1 MPLTADQQAAFNAAL
16 GRLANYYDGDHAYNP
31 SSYPGAFRQ
40 GGSVINFVPS
50 LKDVAT
56 VIQACS
62 TLVADATAAATSS
75 PKAVRVDS
83 QQSFADAE
91 ADQGRWNLRGPV
103 PLSTSADTV
112 LTVLDAGRD
121 VFATNSPKITAANG
135 GAGWASGPIF
145 NDNPVTGLVTLAVP
159 AGATLDG
166 VQDGT
171 TLLFPFQKARIR
183 QVGSTAYRT
192 VWIDRAPIIAQ
203 SVIATPVASADFNLP
218 VGYSRFGF
226 ALSNVVMSAA
236 NVTLAARLSDNG
248 SAAVKSGGSDYYNVR
263 HSGTSG
269 NTSAAFYE
277 ATSWITLGAS
287 LNDAGG
293 QVRTMTEGRIH
304 PGGSGSQQPL
314 ISARTVERDTTP
326 YFDVINIGAGYNGA
340 TSGVIGRV
348 NLIRILAGTG
358 TFTGNLT
365 IWGEP

>member
-83 QQSFADAE
+83 QQSFSDAE
-91 ADQGRWNLRGPV
+91 TDQGRWNLRGPV

-226 ALSNVVMSAA
+226 ALSNVVMSAT
-236 NVTLAARLSDNG
+236 NVTLFARISDNG
-248 SAAVKSGGSDYYNVR
+248 SAGIKSGASDYNNVR
-263 HSGTSG
+263 HVGSSNGTSAV
-269 NTSAAFYE
+269 NTDTNSGF
-277 ATSWITLGAS
+277 TLGAII
-287 LNDAGG
+287 NDNGG
-293 QVRTMTEGRIH
+293 LFRTMVEGRLH
-304 PGGSGSQQPL
+304 PGGSGGQYPML
-314 ISARTVERDTTP
+314 SARTVERDINP
-326 YFDVINIGAGYNGA
+326 YADVINIGSFYNGA
-340 TSGVIGRV
+340 TSGAMGRA